1 MPEVNKEIQ
10 VLNAI
15 RKVERYCAEVASHKT
30 TPPVLPAN
38 FLKLHILGIISHISG
53 ILQDDQGKKP
63 LVVKT
68 QAVRCIKQLVA
79 IIGPHINV
87 IAPQVS
93 GFNYSLLLQDSP
105 IVQIMTT
112 MQSMIHR
119 DGLESCTLETWLRV
133 VDTLPASEFGPYLG
147 VTAATFVKAWPKLNA
162 DSRSTVQLVF
172 DHILQRAEQFFA
184 YIADICS
191 LRHIPALSTVQDRL
205 DAIRP
210 ELRPQDRLKNM
221 CRRAENPNPSV
232 SYLAL
237 VELKSELGAR
247 DQIKDLISGDTFD
260 PVVGQLIRTLFIVTS
275 RDGEVYEEPRLAALE
290 SIGLL
295 GAVDPDRF
303 DFPAHDDE
311 PFIYLELEDDAT
323 SLHFAEYLI
332 VDVLVGIFRSTADP
346 QFQAQ
351 LSYAIQELLSF
362 CGFNAGL
369 VMPGTTSVS
378 LNARNRWSKLPADII
393 ATVAPLLD
401 AKFSF
406 MGDYPPISSHPIYR
420 SSPGYR
426 DWIQRWVGHLIY
438 QTSGSRTK
446 AIFAPFRAV
455 LRATDVQVCR
465 RLLPYLLLNILITG
479 KNDDVS
485 AVQREME
492 AVLQD
497 QVNSMSDKAYDQ
509 RLLCAQVCCV
519 RFRQTELPKI
529 MVFVSQTV
537 FQLMDHLNK
546 FIQYAQVLTDGKKGR
561 RNAKAESLT
570 SAVARVG
577 SIISG
582 IDQGLMA
589 RAAFECK
596 QYARALMN
604 LEQQVVLRL
613 QTTPDRNLQEYY
625 EKIHEIYA
633 ELDEP
638 DGMAGISTKVL
649 SPSLEHQ
656 IREHESTGRWTAA
669 QSCWEVRLQQEP
681 DNIGSHIGLLRCLK
695 NLGHYGISL
704 QFSILGPHS
713 IDRSRR
719 IKDARR
725 WYFESQPGLDQ
736 CN

>member
-1 MPEVNKEIQ
+1 MHSGTSRKAGLRVGRPRNRPKECREFIGAALSLPEIDKESQ
-10 VLNAI
+10 VLNAV

-30 TPPVLPAN
+30 TPPNPPAS
-38 FLKLHILGIISHISG
+38 FLKLHILGIISHING

-63 LVVKT
+63 LTVKK
-68 QAVRCIKQLVA
+68 QAIRCIKQLVA

-93 GFNYSLLLQDSP
+93 GFNKSLLLQDPSL
-105 IVQIMTT
+105 VQIMTT

-147 VTAATFVKAWPKLNA
+147 VTATTFVKVWPKLNA
-162 DSRSTVQLVF
+162 NSCFTVQQVF
-172 DHILQRAEQFFA
+172 DHVLQRAEQYST

-210 ELRPQDRLKNM
+210 ELSLQDRLRDM

-237 VELKSELGAR
+237 VELKGEIGAHG
-247 DQIKDLISGDTFD
+247 QIKDLASGDTFD
-260 PVVGQLIRTLFIVTS
+260 PVVGELIKTLFIVTS
-275 RDGEVYEEPRLAALE
+275 REGEVYEEPRLAALE

-295 GAVDPDRF
+295 GAVDPDRL

-311 PFIYLELEDDAT
+311 PFISLELEDDTT
-323 SLHFAEYLI
+323 SLRFAEYLI

-378 LNARNRWSKLPADII
+378 LNARNRWSKLRADII

-401 AKFSF
+401 GKFSF
-406 MGDYPPISSHPIYR
+406 TGDYPPISSHPIYH

-426 DWIQRWVGHLIY
+426 DWIQKWVGHLIY
-438 QTSGSRTK
+438 HTSGSRAK

-465 RLLPYLLLNILITG
+465 RLLPYLLLNIVITG
-479 KNDDVS
+479 KDDDGS
-485 AVQREME
+485 AVRREME

-509 RLLCAQVCCV
+509 RLLCAQVCDIQL
-519 RFRQTELPKI
+519 RQT
-529 MVFVSQTV
+529 
-537 FQLMDHLNK
+537 
-546 FIQYAQVLTDGKKGR
+546 
-561 RNAKAESLT
+561 
-570 SAVARVG
+570 
-577 SIISG
+577 
-582 IDQGLMA
+582 
-589 RAAFECK
+589 
-596 QYARALMN
+596 
-604 LEQQVVLRL
+604 
-613 QTTPDRNLQEYY
+613 
-625 EKIHEIYA
+625 
-633 ELDEP
+633 
-638 DGMAGISTKVL
+638 
-649 SPSLEHQ
+649 
-656 IREHESTGRWTAA
+656 
-669 QSCWEVRLQQEP
+669 
-681 DNIGSHIGLLRCLK
+681 
-695 NLGHYGISL
+695 
-704 QFSILGPHS
+704 
-713 IDRSRR
+713 
-719 IKDARR
+719 
-725 WYFESQPGLDQ
+725 
-736 CN
+736 

>member
-1 MPEVNKEIQ
+1 

-30 TPPVLPAN
+30 APPNPPAN

-63 LVVKT
+63 LMVKI

-93 GFNYSLLLQDSP
+93 GSDESVSLQNKP
-105 IVQIMTT
+105 IAQIMTT
-112 MQSMIHR
+112 MQNMIHR

-147 VTAATFVKAWPKLNA
+147 VTAATFVKVWSKLNA
-162 DSRSTVQLVF
+162 DSRSTVQRVF
-172 DHILQRAEQFFA
+172 DHILQRAEQFSA

-191 LRHIPALSTVQDRL
+191 LRHISELTVVQERL

-210 ELRPQDRLKNM
+210 ELNLQDHLKEM

-237 VELKSELGAR
+237 VELKRAFNAH
-247 DQIKDLISGDTFD
+247 DQITDLVSGDAFD
-260 PVVGQLIRTLFIVTS
+260 PVVGQLIKTLFVVTS
-275 RDGEVYEEPRLAALE
+275 REGEVYEEPRLAALE
-290 SIGLL
+290 CIGLL

-311 PFIYLELEDDAT
+311 PFIYLELEDDTT
-323 SLHFAEYLI
+323 SVRFAEYLI

-378 LNARNRWSKLPADII
+378 LNARNRWGKLPTDII

-401 AKFSF
+401 GKFSF
-406 MGDYPPISSHPIYR
+406 TGDYPPISSHPIYH

-426 DWIQRWVGHLIY
+426 DWIQKWVGHLISH
-438 QTSGSRTK
+438 TSGARTK
-446 AIFAPFRAV
+446 AIFVPFRAV

-465 RLLPYLLLNILITG
+465 RLLPYLLLNILVTG
-479 KNDDVS
+479 RDHDVG

-497 QVNSMSDKAYDQ
+497 QVNSMSEKPYDQ
-509 RLLCAQVCCV
+509 RLLCAQVCYY
-519 RFRQTELPKI
+519 P
-529 MVFVSQTV
+529 
-537 FQLMDHLNK
+537 FQMNH
-546 FIQYAQVLTDGKKGR
+546 
-561 RNAKAESLT
+561 
-570 SAVARVG
+570 
-577 SIISG
+577 II
-582 IDQGLMA
+582 
-589 RAAFECK
+589 
-596 QYARALMN
+596 
-604 LEQQVVLRL
+604 
-613 QTTPDRNLQEYY
+613 
-625 EKIHEIYA
+625 
-633 ELDEP
+633 
-638 DGMAGISTKVL
+638 
-649 SPSLEHQ
+649 
-656 IREHESTGRWTAA
+656 
-669 QSCWEVRLQQEP
+669 
-681 DNIGSHIGLLRCLK
+681 
-695 NLGHYGISL
+695 
-704 QFSILGPHS
+704 
-713 IDRSRR
+713 
-719 IKDARR
+719 
-725 WYFESQPGLDQ
+725 
-736 CN
+736 